1 MPQASLLKRYHEA
14 AIFLGVQVRYLPA
27 TMIAPD
33 SGQLEAPGPRSEH
46 LSPFEILC
54 YDVQCETMFY
64 GQAERTT
71 EGRAVRSG
79 GPKVL
84 ALA

>member
-1 MPQASLLKRYHEA
+1 MDIPSECQYG
-14 AIFLGVQVRYLPA
+14 IFQQL
-27 TMIAPD
+27 IAPD
-33 SGQLEAPGPRSEH
+33 GGQLEAPGPWLEH
-46 LSPFEILC
+46 LSPFEIPR
-54 YDVQCETMFY
+54 YDVQCEIRFY

-79 GPKVL
+79 GQMVL